1 MIDKD
6 FCDFLEYQL
15 SKSLFNSSDKHLKAF
30 WCDGI
35 ILPLNENEYSKKSI
49 NDNRQVL
56 VSAYFGKDGQDEY
69 SMLIRFGSR
78 SLSRYARGLDIK
90 ECVPSIEE
98 NDWYIIDEENKT
110 ITIQLL

>member
-1 MIDKD
+1 MLDKE

-15 SKSLFNSSDKHLKAF
+15 SKSLSNSPNKQLKTL

-35 ILPLNENEYSKKSI
+35 IVPLNENEYSKKSI

-56 VSAYFGKDGQDEY
+56 LSAYFGKDGQDTY
-69 SMLIRFGSR
+69 SMLIRFGNR

-98 NDWYIIDEENKT
+98 NDWYIIDEGNKT
-110 ITIQLL
+110 IIIQLQ